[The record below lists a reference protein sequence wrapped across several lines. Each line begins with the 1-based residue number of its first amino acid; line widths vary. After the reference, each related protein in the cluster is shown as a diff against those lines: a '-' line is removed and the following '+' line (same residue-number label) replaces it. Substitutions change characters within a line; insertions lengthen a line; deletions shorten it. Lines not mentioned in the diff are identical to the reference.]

1 MLTTLDA
8 DSETGGDTSAN
19 ESGDDGQGH
28 GEGTASGFGCQR
40 APSPYGRW
48 RLIRLCAT
56 LFACGAGDGN
66 RTRAVSLGIRHGSVH
81 CAQVTTSDVLAND
94 LS

>member
-1 MLTTLDA
+1 VPTSQGTTAKGTGRARRPVSDA
-8 DSETGGDTSAN
+8 NGRRLRMGDGARF
-19 ESGDDGQGH
+19 
-28 GEGTASGFGCQR
+28 ACV
-40 APSPYGRW
+40 
-48 RLIRLCAT
+48 AT